1 MMMSYCTNTSI
12 GKKIHTAQIQVMS
25 WYVDKHHNIYF
36 SGILFELGFT
46 YVRNVSI
53 SYLVICF

>member
-1 MMMSYCTNTSI
+1 MCAVPYKYWEKNHTS
-12 GKKIHTAQIQVMS
+12 QIQVMS